1 MSSEAEKG
9 VAEQPP
15 AAAEPAAAPLPRS
28 DSQSTLEAL
37 QALETSLRP
46 ADGEAAAQEEQQFL
60 SPPHS
65 PPNSPPPSLPDPSG
79 LSGYAA
85 LVSSAGK
92 GDIGA
97 AARASLLEAGVV
109 ASAPSAPPA
118 PSLDFAPVYFLP
130 PPPPPPENDNS
141 LIVLSRMH
149 DALLATR
156 ARHEQ
161 REAAWG
167 EEARG
172 FREAL
177 RRERTAR
184 AQLEAAA
191 AIREA
196 REAARAEEAREAAA
210 SASPDPAASLQA
222 QLAEARAET
231 EAAREDAR
239 SLAAKLASA
248 RRALLEPASPARSPA
263 QPCAQPCS
271 AEHPGAD
278 AGSDAAVRQ
287 ELSAARAQHA
297 AACDELRRC
306 EAQHASMLAEVCAQL
321 EAVLRENGALRAA
334 AADGGGAGAAALA
347 SAHVELAEA
356 TAARED
362 LTARLEV
369 ALADCRAANTAAA
382 GAHVRASLAA
392 AVAASLRGGA
402 DDEDDEDCGITVPL
416 AKARRLEAA
425 LRAAQRE
432 LGTLSERRA
441 ALASAASREFESQY
455 ELRREAEAM
464 LLTRL
469 AEREAALRE
478 ATEQLMRLRLERE
491 AEKEKA
497 GAVAAAAAAGEA
509 DAQAPQEAEGVAEA
523 ALAEAPREVEAEAEP
538 AASAAAQP

>member
-9 VAEQPP
+9 VAEEPP
-15 AAAEPAAAPLPRS
+15 AAEPAAAPLPRS

-46 ADGEAAAQEEQQFL
+46 ADGEAPAQEEQQSL
-60 SPPHS
+60 SPPPS

-109 ASAPSAPPA
+109 ASAPAAPA
-118 PSLDFAPVYFLP
+118 LDFAPVYFLP

-271 AEHPGAD
+271 AEQPGAD
-278 AGSDAAVRQ
+278 ADPDSAAQQ

-297 AACDELRRC
+297 AACDELRRG
-306 EAQHASMLAEVCAQL
+306 EAQHAAMLAEVCAQL
-321 EAVLRENGALRAA
+321 EAVVRENGALRAA

-362 LTARLEV
+362 LTARLDV

-455 ELRREAEAM
+455 ELRREAGAM
-464 LLTRL
+464 LLARL

-497 GAVAAAAAAGEA
+497 GAAAAAAAGAAEA
-509 DAQAPQEAEGVAEA
+509 EAPQEAEGVVEA

-538 AASAAAQP
+538 AASAVAQP